1 MKRIISVFV
10 LFLCFLSFLSASS
23 SLSVALDSDA
33 YRIIDMGEIRG
44 IIPVQPDTRPYTLT
58 TVRNLLDTIYSSD
71 KISESEKSAVEA
83 VLRDLERSYGVSSEG
98 SLLEK
103 GYVAIEWKDVSVA
116 VGAKAE
122 SIQRVGFLDKA
133 FDSRNTLIAYIRSE
147 MFNKVSLYMD
157 LRMLFNKLDHRAF
170 LVTDFSDNCD
180 GFYLTIKGGGGANE
194 TLSPFSSLKFGTG
207 MNPELSS
214 SFFDNRLVVRFASI
228 KRDWGPGINNLGL
241 SKSASSF
248 DGIEFSLSPA
258 SWLNFS
264 VAVGSLGK
272 SYVKLSGEADPVTG
286 SGSGV
291 YDNNLSIQRIEI
303 EPLEGL
309 RASIYESVIWR
320 KRFEL
325 AYMNP
330 LGVYMFSQNYIGD
343 YDNMLIGLDA
353 SYTWKGVGK
362 FYTALAIDEINSCK
376 LFWARN
382 IISYQFGA
390 EFSLPIGDF
399 TSLSLQTTYVSPFF
413 GTHYVYRKESNP
425 WGNTDMGT
433 AYINKGSTLSYP
445 LYPDSLEFLVSLS
458 ATVSSWDF
466 DLDFVIKDQ
475 MRSAQYATEEKYGT
489 TLNTIFN
496 YRYADNVEKYAKRDF
511 FSYIWNNTLDIEVNA
526 SKGFDSFPLELNLGL
541 QCLVKTVRSYDVSAV
556 TEWDVYEHIKGDSSN
571 GKEMKTNPGNLTKMG
586 DDWSTTASFNV
597 LVGFSLYY

>member
-1 MKRIISVFV
+1 MKRIISIFV
-10 LFLCFLSFLSASS
+10 LLLCFLSFLFSSS

-33 YRIIDMGEIRG
+33 YRIIDIGEIRG
-44 IIPVQPDTRPYTLT
+44 IIPVQPDTRPYTIT
-58 TVRNLLDTIYSSD
+58 TVRNLLNTIFSSD
-71 KISESEKSAVEA
+71 KISESEKIAVEA
-83 VLRDLERSYGVSSEG
+83 VLRDLDKSYGVSSEG

-103 GYVAIEWKDVSVA
+103 GYVGIEWKDVFIA
-116 VGAKAE
+116 IGAKAE
-122 SIQRVGFLDKA
+122 STQTVGLKDKA
-133 FDSRNTLIAYIRSE
+133 FDSRNTLTAFIRSE
-147 MFNKVSLYMD
+147 MFSTLSLYMD
-157 LRMLFNKLDHRAF
+157 IRMLFNKLDHRAF

-180 GFYLTIKGGGGANE
+180 GFYLTIKDGGGAN
-194 TLSPFSSLKFGTG
+194 TSTSPFSSIKFGTG

-214 SFFDNRLVVRFASI
+214 SFFDNRLVVRLASI

-248 DGIEFSLSPA
+248 GGVEFSLSPT

-272 SYVKLSGEADPVTG
+272 SYVKLFGEAESVKD

-291 YDNNLSIQRIEI
+291 YDNNFSIQRIEI
-303 EPLEGL
+303 EPFAGL

-320 KRFEL
+320 KRLEL

-330 LGVYMFSQNYIGD
+330 IGIYMFSQNYIGD
-343 YDNMLIGLDA
+343 YDNMLIGVDV

-362 FYTALAIDEINSCK
+362 FYGALAIDEFNSYK

-382 IISYQFGA
+382 IISYQLGA
-390 EFSLPIGDF
+390 DFCLPFGDF
-399 TSLSLQTTYVSPFF
+399 TSLTLQTSYVSPFF
-413 GTHYVYRKESNP
+413 GTHYVYKGDSNP

-458 ATVSSWDF
+458 TTVSSWDF
-466 DLDFVIKDQ
+466 DLDFTIKDQ
-475 MRSAQYATEEKYGT
+475 IRSSQYAVEEKYGT

-496 YRYADNVEKYAKRDF
+496 YRYADSVSDYAKRNF
-511 FSYIWNNTLDIEVNA
+511 FSYIWNNTLDLEVKA
-526 SKGFDSFPLELNLGL
+526 SKGFDSFPFKLNLGL
-541 QCLVKTVRSYDVSAV
+541 QCLVKTERSYDVSAV
-556 TEWDVYEHIKGDSSN
+556 TEYEVYGHIKGDSEN
-571 GKEMKTNPGNLTKMG
+571 GTKMKTNPGNLTVMG
-586 DDWSTTASFNV
+586 DDWSTTVSFNTS
-597 LVGFSLYY
+597 VGFSIYY